1 MKVRARFI
9 VVLALWLLALGAC
22 SLATAADWDVSQLMQ
37 SLAQQ
42 RGGRVG
48 FVEKKFIAILDR
60 PVESSGELVYRP
72 PARLEKLTLKPK
84 FESLVLDRDLLVVER
99 EMRKYTLQL
108 QQYPEIAALVESI
121 RATLAG
127 DLKALKQQYR
137 VELEGS
143 PERWMLTLLPSDTRI
158 AAIVQRVRISGA
170 GDELRQIEMLQTDG
184 DSSVMNIYR
193 IAPQ

>member
-1 MKVRARFI
+1 VKVRARFI